1 MVLPRRKK
9 TLIQVVLGAIVL
21 ADLVLLGI
29 NWNLMASPRSPQT
42 ELKLLA
48 RQHALLAADVARA
61 QKIRENLPAVQKES
75 DEFFRD
81 QFRPAGTGYS
91 ALEDDLGVLA
101 RTAGLRTEGL
111 SFRQQPA
118 DKAGVSEI
126 QISTTVDGD
135 YPSVVRFI
143 DSLERSQNF
152 YILDTLSL
160 APGSAGGL
168 KLNLQ
173 LRTFFRT

>member
-1 MVLPRRKK
+1 LPRRKK
-9 TLIQVVLGAIVL
+9 TPIQVLLGAIVL

-29 NWNLMASPRSPQT
+29 NWNLTASPRSPQT
-42 ELKLLA
+42 ELKVLG
-48 RQHALLAADVARA
+48 RQHALLAADVTRA
-61 QKIRENLPAVQKES
+61 QKIRENLPAMQKES

-81 QFRPAGTGYS
+81 QFRPVGTGYS
-91 ALEDDLGVLA
+91 ALEDDLGALA

-111 SFRQQPA
+111 SFRQQAA
-118 DKAGVSEI
+118 DKGGVTEI
-126 QISTTVDGD
+126 QIGTTVDGD

-152 YILDTLSL
+152 YILDSLSL
-160 APGSAGGL
+160 APGSAGEL

>member
-1 MVLPRRKK
+1 MPRRKK
-9 TLIQVVLGAIVL
+9 ILIQVVLGAIVL

-81 QFRPAGTGYS
+81 QFRPMGTGYS

-111 SFRQQPA
+111 SFRQQPS

-126 QISTTVDGD
+126 QIGTTVDGD

-152 YILDTLSL
+152 YILDSLSL
-160 APGSAGGL
+160 APGSAGEL

-173 LRTFFRT
+173 LRTYFRT

>member
-1 MVLPRRKK
+1 MPRRKK
-9 TLIQVVLGAIVL
+9 ILIRALLGVIVL

-29 NWNLMASPRSPQT
+29 NWNLTASPRSPQS

-48 RQHALLAADVARA
+48 RQHALMAADVSRA
-61 QKIRENLPAVQKES
+61 EKIRENLPAIQKES
-75 DEFFRD
+75 DGFFHD
-81 QFRPAGTGYS
+81 QFRPIGSGYS

-101 RTAGLRTEGL
+101 RTAGLRTESL
-111 SFRQQPA
+111 SFRQEAA
-118 DKAGVSEI
+118 DKGGVSKI
-126 QISTTVDGD
+126 QIGATVDGD

-152 YILDTLSL
+152 YILDSLSL
-160 APGSAGGL
+160 AAGSAGQL

-173 LRTFFRT
+173 LRTFFRS

>member
-1 MVLPRRKK
+1 MPRTKK
-9 TLIQVVLGAIVL
+9 TLIRVLLGAIVL

-29 NWNLMASPRSPQT
+29 NWNLTSSPHSPQS

-48 RQHALLAADVARA
+48 RQHGLLAADVARA
-61 QKIRENLPAVQKES
+61 QTIREDLPATQKAS
-75 DEFFRD
+75 DGFFHD
-81 QFRPAGTGYS
+81 QFRPIGSGYS

-111 SFRQQPA
+111 SFRQKPT
-118 DKAGVSEI
+118 DKAGVTEI
-126 QISTTVDGD
+126 EIGATVDGD

-143 DSLERSQNF
+143 DVLERSPNF
-152 YILDTLSL
+152 YILDSLSL
-160 APGSAGGL
+160 AAGSAGEL

-173 LRTFFRT
+173 LRTFFRN